1 MCSLVL
7 TCWHQSTSSNNDNDN
22 DDDEDDDND
31 DDTNN
36 NASRQTVFALKVKF
50 ISLPQVEV
58 MSQSDWPICRCR

>member
-7 TCWHQSTSSNNDNDN
+7 TGWHQSTSSNNDNDN
-22 DDDEDDDND
+22 DDDEDNDND

-36 NASRQTVFALKVKF
+36 NASRQTLFALKVKF

-58 MSQSDWPICRCR
+58 ISQSDWPICRCR